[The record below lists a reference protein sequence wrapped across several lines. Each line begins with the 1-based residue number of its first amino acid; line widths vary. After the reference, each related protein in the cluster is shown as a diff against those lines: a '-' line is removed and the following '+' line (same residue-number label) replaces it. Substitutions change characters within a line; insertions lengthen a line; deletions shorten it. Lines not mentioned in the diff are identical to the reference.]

1 MALRTIYDLTNA
13 AQILYDM
20 SIEDGDEQAFLD
32 TLEGLKGNLEIKAA
46 DYVAVI
52 NQLTM
57 EANEAQKVADLFTE
71 KKEVRLRNIRRMKDA
86 LINAMDAYGVDTLKA
101 GDYTLKIANNGGVQP
116 MKITGEVPDSFTK
129 VIVEPDNKK
138 IRDALVNGEALEFAH
153 LEERG
158 RHLNIK

>member
-101 GDYTLKIANNGGVQP
+101 GDYTLKIGNNGGVQP
-116 MKITGEVPDSFTK
+116 MKITGDVPDNFTK
-129 VIVEPDNKK
+129 VIVEPDSKK
-138 IRDALVNGEALEFAH
+138 IRDALAEGQELGFAR

-158 RHLNIK
+158 RHLCIK